1 MAADDVYENIQN
13 AMEDRHKIF
22 LSNAFDLTERD
33 MVAIIE
39 SAPDRAGRLFDLE
52 WAVNARAQMLKVLE
66 QDYLSSVQ
74 TILGDYRGLSD
85 DLFDMLNNYG
95 DFTKVQPEVIAGLQ
109 RLSFQGFE
117 ALATSQLDTLANGV
131 YQATLAGR
139 SKQDV
144 IQEVRG
150 SINGI
155 YQASDK
161 AEIEELV
168 EVAKTA
174 TGARQQAAVDRLHSV
189 YNSDRLGNN
198 LRRYA
203 TTYATDSINQFSA
216 SLTIA
221 TANEVG
227 VEKFRYRGD
236 VIRDSREFCRTHVNQ
251 EYTRDEID
259 RIWSGSW
266 AGKSPGDPFI
276 VRGGYNCR
284 HRWIPVIEE

>member
-1 MAADDVYENIQN
+1 MAADDVYESLQE
-13 AMEDRHKIF
+13 AMEDRHKEF
-22 LSNAFDLTERD
+22 LSNAFDVTERN
-33 MVAIIE
+33 MAELIQ
-39 SAPDRAGRLFDLE
+39 SAPDRAGNLFDLQ
-52 WAVNARAQMLKVLE
+52 WAVNARGQMRRILE
-66 QDYLSSVQ
+66 DDYLSSVQ
-74 TILGDYRGLSD
+74 TMLGDYRGLSKE
-85 DLFDMLNNYG
+85 LQRMLGTFG
-95 DFTKVQPEVIAGLQ
+95 DFGEVQPEVIAGLQ

-117 ALATSQLDTLANGV
+117 ALAQSQLDTLANGV

-144 IQEVRG
+144 IREVRG

-155 YQASDK
+155 YQASDQS
-161 AEIEELV
+161 EIEELV
-168 EVAKTA
+168 EVAKTS

-189 YNSDRLGNN
+189 YNADRLGNN

-216 SLTIA
+216 SLTINL
-221 TANEVG
+221 ANEVG
-227 VEKFRYRGD
+227 VERFRYRGN
-236 VIRDSREFCRTHVNQ
+236 VIRDTREFCEKHINK
-251 EYTRDEID
+251 EYTREEID

-284 HRWIPVIEE
+284 HRWIPIVE

>member
-1 MAADDVYENIQN
+1 MAADDVYENLQE
-13 AMEDRHKIF
+13 AMEDRHKEF
-22 LSNAFDLTERD
+22 LSNAFDVTERN
-33 MVAIIE
+33 MAELIQ
-39 SAPDRAGRLFDLE
+39 SAPDRAGDLFDLQ
-52 WAVNARAQMLKVLE
+52 WAVNARGQMRRILE
-66 QDYLSSVQ
+66 DDYLSSVQ
-74 TILGDYRGLSD
+74 TILGDYRGLSRE
-85 DLFDMLNNYG
+85 LQRMLGTFG
-95 DFTKVQPEVIAGLQ
+95 DFGEVQPEVIAGLQ

-117 ALATSQLDTLANGV
+117 ALAQSQLDTLANGV

-144 IQEVRG
+144 IREVRG

-155 YQASDK
+155 YQASDQ

-168 EVAKTA
+168 EVAKTS

-189 YNSDRLGNN
+189 YNADRLGNN

-216 SLTIA
+216 SLTINL
-221 TANEVG
+221 ANEVG
-227 VEKFRYRGD
+227 VERFRYRGN
-236 VIRDSREFCRTHVNQ
+236 VIRDTRDFCKKHINK
-251 EYTRDEID
+251 EYTREEID

-284 HRWIPVIEE
+284 HRWIPIVEG